1 MLITTPTSGQSHTA
15 SRHYSSVDIV
25 LGKECS
31 YGDRV
36 RSQCRL
42 AFSMAQNGSYAAAQ
56 ESLQSLHSQIKGTL
70 KLEQRVASFAR
81 LIALLQSIRKYV
93 PQHSIK
99 FSKTSPDFMLTS
111 PRSQLQP
118 PSRAHPPI
126 PLSPPLPNLRPRP
139 LAPNLP
145 PRNRPPDAPF
155 WPQSPQSLPEDL
167 RSPRRKA
174 RSRSHPPPPHAQSRR
189 VCRSRQTRERLQHS
203 GASSQSRRAR
213 GLTTGVAGGAGRFGR
228 DSQQGWGVWG
238 E

>member
-1 MLITTPTSGQSHTA
+1 MLITIPTSGQSHTA

-99 FSKTSPDFMLTS
+99 FSKTSLIYANVSALPAPTS
-111 PRSQLQP
+111 QPRTP
-118 PSRAHPPI
+118 TYPSFSPSPKSPTQTSRTKS
-126 PLSPPLPNLRPRP
+126 LS
-139 LAPNLP
+139 
-145 PRNRPPDAPF
+145 
-155 WPQSPQSLPEDL
+155 
-167 RSPRRKA
+167 
-174 RSRSHPPPPHAQSRR
+174 SRSTS
-189 VCRSRQTRERLQHS
+189 
-203 GASSQSRRAR
+203 
-213 GLTTGVAGGAGRFGR
+213 
-228 DSQQGWGVWG
+228 
-238 E
+238 